1 MHRRP
6 HRKLLVFNTEAQA
19 VGAGVLGPLLRVNMA
34 FIEARASPIEVVM
47 VRELTWPVGGLR
59 RPLPP
64 WDRLK
69 LRG

>member
-6 HRKLLVFNTEAQA
+6 SRKLLVFNIQAQA
-19 VGAGVLGPLLRVNMA
+19 VGAGVLCPLPRVNMA
-34 FIEARASPIEVVM
+34 FLEARASSIEVVM
-47 VRELTWPVGGLR
+47 VRELTWSMGGLR

-64 WDRLK
+64 WDKLK